1 MLEFAGKIVPGT
13 FLVDPESDPLAFRLE
28 KRFGLLEAK
37 RNRELA
43 VVAEMRVD
51 VEGKMSAVERQIV
64 AQNLVEQG
72 AAPPRDRLGAGPEQS
87 VVDDGEIYARR
98 NCCI

>member
-1 MLEFAGKIVPGT
+1 MLEFAGKIVPGN

-37 RNRELA
+37 RNSELA
-43 VVAEMRVD
+43 VVAEMRMD

-64 AQNLVEQG
+64 AQNLVEHA
-72 AAPPRDRLGAGPEQS
+72 AAPARDRLQAGPEQP
-87 VVDDGEIYARR
+87 VMNDEEIYARR
-98 NCCI
+98 N